1 MSRKYCRPEQ
11 IILKLREAEIQLGK
25 GLRTG
30 EVCRNLGISQN
41 TFYRWRKEYD
51 VMGLLFESFISRGTP
66 EYLRSDN
73 GAEFTAK
80 NVRGWLE
87 KVEVKTL
94 YIEPGSPWENGYMES
109 FIGKFRDELLNG
121 EIFDTLLEAKVLTER
136 WRREYNT
143 VRPHSALGYRPPA
156 PETMEL
162 SLPKTLTL
170 KVVQ

>member
-1 MSRKYCRPEQ
+1 
-11 IILKLREAEIQLGK
+11 
-25 GLRTG
+25 
-30 EVCRNLGISQN
+30 V
-41 TFYRWRKEYD
+41 
-51 VMGLLFESFISRGTP
+51 P
-66 EYLRSDN
+66 EYIRSDN

-121 EIFDTLLEAKVLTER
+121 EIFDTLLEAKILTER

-143 VRPHSALGYRPPA
+143 VRPHSALGYKPPA
-156 PETMEL
+156 PETIEVR
-162 SLPKTLTL
+162 LPGTLTL
-170 KVVQ
+170 EVVQ